1 MTPATETEVKGGKF
15 LSQLQNKSKANL
27 DTLVSSC
34 VKQQDSWNYRSRAQ
48 QLPGLLEALGSTPS
62 PQRKTKLN
70 KNALAYE
77 AGSSEPRLVQI
88 VS

>member
-34 VKQQDSWNYRSRAQ
+34 LKTTR
-48 QLPGLLEALGSTPS
+48 QLEILLKST
-62 PQRKTKLN
+62 
-70 KNALAYE
+70 ALAWF
-77 AGSSEPRLVQI
+77 A
-88 VS
+88 